1 MVASLFGL
9 MVAGCDS
16 GSSSSAAAAPAPAA
30 PAVVPAVPAN
40 VALQANGGVATATYD
55 NAGAVRVNNGDT
67 TTSDFWAGN
76 IQNDLITVAFDGS
89 YDLTEIK
96 IHTSAANNFDT
107 KLQISSDGVTF
118 TDVSYYGGAGDCES
132 LVISNSSDTVT
143 CGFFPERA
151 ASHVRVVI
159 LNATPVT
166 VPIYEIEATGT

>member
-40 VALQANGGVATATYD
+40 
-55 NAGAVRVNNGDT
+55 
-67 TTSDFWAGN
+67 
-76 IQNDLITVAFDGS
+76 VAFDGS

-118 TDVSYYGGAGDCES
+118 TDVSYYGDAGDCES